1 MKTINIAL
9 NTRSAFIRD
18 ALVYMVN
25 ELTRERPGLRVN
37 FSSRS
42 DTLAHEDI
50 IFADL
55 LPGEIHLCN
64 TLIKNRKPGSS
75 VIILHSYDALPE
87 QDCIVNC
94 LRDVIFF
101 AIKSASVAQMRAI
114 IEKALKSAENPPIKL
129 FKDPGLICNHCPH
142 QTLSRSQVAVAHGLI
157 HGFDIRKISAINK
170 VSIKTTTYHKS
181 KIMEKYR
188 LNNNHDFFQFMNL
201 LRERG

>member
-9 NTRSAFIRD
+9 TTRNTFIRD
-18 ALVYMVN
+18 ALVYLVN
-25 ELTRERPGLRVN
+25 EIIRDRPGMRVN
-37 FSSRS
+37 FSARS

-50 IFADL
+50 IFSDL

-75 VIILHSYDALPE
+75 VIILHDYDPLPE
-87 QDCIVNC
+87 PACIVNC
-94 LRDVIFF
+94 LREALFF
-101 AIKSASVAQMRAI
+101 AIKSASVEQMRTI
-114 IEKALKSAENPPIKL
+114 IDRALKSGENPPIKL
-129 FKDPGLICNHCPH
+129 FKDPGLICSHCPH

-157 HGFDIRKISAINK
+157 HGFDIGKISAINK